1 MFPSREDTVSGVA
14 AALVSGSFPMI
25 VAIDGR
31 SGAGKT
37 TLAREIAARLV
48 GDQIV
53 GVRPGITVATIEVE
67 CFIEGWEGL
76 VDGVRRVAS
85 EIAAPF
91 RHSGRA
97 QARTWD
103 WHRGVW
109 GEMTAVGPADVLLV
123 VGCGSSST
131 ALAPYVDVS
140 VWVEAAEEV
149 RRARVT
155 AREGDPSAWWEL
167 WAAQEKTL
175 LEERDSRALATY
187 VVEQLDTLPT

>member
-1 MFPSREDTVSGVA
+1 MFPSREDAVSRVV

-25 VAIDGR
+25 VSVDGR

-37 TLAREIAARLV
+37 TLAREIETQVVA
-48 GDQIV
+48 DC
-53 GVRPGITVATIEVE
+53 PGLRVVSVEVE

-76 VDGVRRVAS
+76 VEGVHRVAS
-85 EIAAPF
+85 EIASPF
-91 RHSGRA
+91 RHSGY
-97 QARTWD
+97 ARTQAWD

-109 GEMTAVGPADVLLV
+109 GETTTIGPADVLLV
-123 VGCGSSST
+123 VGCGSSSA

-140 VWVEAAEEV
+140 VWVETAEDM

-155 AREGDPSAWWEL
+155 AREGDPSSWWEL
-167 WAAQEKTL
+167 WAAQEKVL